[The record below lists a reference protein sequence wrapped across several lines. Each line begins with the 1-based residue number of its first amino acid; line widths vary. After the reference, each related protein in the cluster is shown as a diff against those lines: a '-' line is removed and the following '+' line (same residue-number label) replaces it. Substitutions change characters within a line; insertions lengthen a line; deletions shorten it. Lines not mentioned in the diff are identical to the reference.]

1 MPELG
6 SMARLQQAIGP
17 LREALA
23 THGLYGSIQ
32 TLEDVRTFMEHH
44 VFAVWDFM
52 TLVVNSK
59 MRGKAVLHLTF
70 EG

>member
-23 THGLYGSIQ
+23 THWLYGSIQ
-32 TLEDVRTFMEHH
+32 TLEDVRTLMEHH
-44 VFAVWDFM
+44 
-52 TLVVNSK
+52 
-59 MRGKAVLHLTF
+59 R
-70 EG
+70 